1 MNVKSSV
8 PRVCQGMLGRSGM
21 TGIRVSLG
29 WELWYCW
36 QGVQVLISDGLVD
49 ARPVNAGSGML
60 LAPCD
65 TLVSCMDILHELVT
79 KFLRDDHTS
88 PFQDQPVLDTK
99 FVTKG
104 PVVTCGAV
112 GVTASGWEPCRY
124 VLHEM
129 AQHWVF
135 PGGSSQLF
143 QSGRAKLHQWDL
155 NIQLDF
161 RVSVPRR
168 QPG

>member
-1 MNVKSSV
+1 MVVRDDEIVVPNEREEVSPEGV
-8 PRVCQGMLGRSGM
+8 PRDVGEVRDDWHQSLLRLGALVLLAGCASADML
-21 TGIRVSLG
+21 
-29 WELWYCW
+29 
-36 QGVQVLISDGLVD
+36 SDGLVD
-49 ARPVNAGSGML
+49 VRPVNAGSGSL

-79 KFLRDDHTS
+79 KFLRNDHTS
-88 PFQDQPVLDTK
+88 PFQDQPVLNTK

-104 PVVTCGAV
+104 PVVMCGAV
-112 GVTASGWEPCRY
+112 SVTASGWEPCRC

-143 QSGRAKLHQWDL
+143 QSGRAKLH
-155 NIQLDF
+155 
-161 RVSVPRR
+161 
-168 QPG
+168 